1 MALAVAFPFLFS
13 YTQPPSTNFWPLMA
27 AGLCGWVVAV
37 VWNARSAGRVN
48 TVRGGWMDRSEMAT
62 WLGAGLL
69 LAAVL
74 ASAIGLLQYFG
85 AAPGLDPWVHTAKP
99 GQAMGNLRQRN
110 QQATLLSM
118 GLWALLWV
126 VAQTEAHLRASSAG
140 GSSAQAGADL
150 HGGGRPWPLWL
161 VGILTAWALA
171 LLAVGSAATAS
182 RTGLA
187 QLLVILVLLAL
198 WRASV
203 GRVALG
209 LVLAGLAIYAVAAWL
224 LPNLLLQWT
233 GFRAEG
239 LFARFGD
246 APGCTSRRVLW
257 SNVLHLIAQKPWL
270 GWGWGE
276 LDYAHYMTL
285 FPGERFCVLLDNAH
299 NLPLHLAVELGLPAA
314 LLLCG
319 GVLAW
324 LVWSRP
330 WRETDPVRQ
339 LAWGVVAVVGLHSLL
354 EYPLWYGPFQV
365 TTLFALVLLCW
376 RRAPGRGVPEAWRWL
391 GSRLGDVNLGWGLG
405 AAVCLIGAAGLGM
418 AAYQYR
424 VVSQLYKPVA
434 QRPPAL
440 RDVRA
445 VPQPKGVLFS
455 DQVRFA
461 WLTTQDLTP
470 ANAAQMHAVALDL
483 LHFSPEPRVIEKVVD
498 GAQALGRA
506 DEAALHQQR
515 YRIAYPA
522 DFARWQARR
531 ASAASAAGAQ

>member
-1 MALAVAFPFLFS
+1 MV
-13 YTQPPSTNFWPLMA
+13 
-27 AGLCGWVVAV
+27 
-37 VWNARSAGRVN
+37 
-48 TVRGGWMDRSEMAT
+48 EH
-62 WLGAGLL
+62 
-69 LAAVL
+69 
-74 ASAIGLLQYFG
+74 
-85 AAPGLDPWVHTAKP
+85 AAP
-99 GQAMGNLRQRN
+99 
-110 QQATLLSM
+110 
-118 GLWALLWV
+118 
-126 VAQTEAHLRASSAG
+126 HL
-140 GSSAQAGADL
+140 AQALDG
-150 HGGGRPWPLWL
+150 
-161 VGILTAWALA
+161 
-171 LLAVGSAATAS
+171 
-182 RTGLA
+182 
-187 QLLVILVLLAL
+187 
-198 WRASV
+198 
-203 GRVALG
+203 LG
-209 LVLAGLAIYAVAAWL
+209 L
-224 LPNLLLQWT
+224 
-233 GFRAEG
+233 
-239 LFARFGD
+239 
-246 APGCTSRRVLW
+246 
-257 SNVLHLIAQKPWL
+257 
-270 GWGWGE
+270 GE
-276 LDYAHYMTL
+276 LSYAHYITL
-285 FPGERFCVLLDNAH
+285 FPEERFCVLLDNAH

-376 RRAPGRGVPEAWRWL
+376 RRAPGRGVPEVWRWL
-391 GSRLGDVNLGWGLG
+391 GSKLGDVTMGWGLG
-405 AAVCLIGAAGLGM
+405 AAVCLIGAAVLGM

-498 GAQALGRA
+498 GALALGRA

-531 ASAASAAGAQ
+531 ASAASAAGAP

>member
-1 MALAVAFPFLFS
+1 M
-13 YTQPPSTNFWPLMA
+13 
-27 AGLCGWVVAV
+27 
-37 VWNARSAGRVN
+37 
-48 TVRGGWMDRSEMAT
+48 
-62 WLGAGLL
+62 
-69 LAAVL
+69 
-74 ASAIGLLQYFG
+74 
-85 AAPGLDPWVHTAKP
+85 
-99 GQAMGNLRQRN
+99 
-110 QQATLLSM
+110 
-118 GLWALLWV
+118 
-126 VAQTEAHLRASSAG
+126 
-140 GSSAQAGADL
+140 
-150 HGGGRPWPLWL
+150 
-161 VGILTAWALA
+161 
-171 LLAVGSAATAS
+171 
-182 RTGLA
+182 
-187 QLLVILVLLAL
+187 
-198 WRASV
+198 
-203 GRVALG
+203 
-209 LVLAGLAIYAVAAWL
+209 
-224 LPNLLLQWT
+224 
-233 GFRAEG
+233 
-239 LFARFGD
+239 
-246 APGCTSRRVLW
+246 
-257 SNVLHLIAQKPWL
+257 
-270 GWGWGE
+270 
-276 LDYAHYMTL
+276 
-285 FPGERFCVLLDNAH
+285 
-299 NLPLHLAVELGLPAA
+299 ELGLPAA

-365 TTLFALVLLCW
+365 TTLFALVLLWW

-391 GSRLGDVNLGWGLG
+391 GSKLGDVTVGWGLG

-498 GAQALGRA
+498 GALALGRA

-515 YRIAYPA
+515 YRIAYLQTSPA
-522 DFARWQARR
+522 GRHAGRLRPVQPARSSRRQASRR
-531 ASAASAAGAQ
+531 KRVMGSRCSVKLLRAWSPPSSKRSSACG